1 MVTAGDSGQVAA
13 GPDQRLGAGMLQL
26 SSSVSPRP
34 ETPGAIL
41 LRESHHLR
49 QRRQSSDQI
58 HCIVRGIKEYTDLL
72 DVQKMDNGI
81 WQWKL

>member
-1 MVTAGDSGQVAA
+1 MI
-13 GPDQRLGAGMLQL
+13 
-26 SSSVSPRP
+26 SPRL
-34 ETPGAIL
+34 EIRGGDAVIAEAPGAIL

-58 HCIVRGIKEYTDLL
+58 HCIVGGIKEYTDLL